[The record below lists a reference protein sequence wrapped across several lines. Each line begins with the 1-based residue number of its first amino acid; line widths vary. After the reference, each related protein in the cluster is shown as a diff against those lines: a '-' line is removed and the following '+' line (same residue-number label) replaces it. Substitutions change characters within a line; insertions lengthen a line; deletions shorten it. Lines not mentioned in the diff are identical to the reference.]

1 MRLPPIWRVIPVRS
15 RQAFKWDALSGFL
28 TGVFFGAVFPFLGVI
43 ARRDLGASAFMIAAL
58 TAAWSVGNLFNPIT
72 AHFIRGRV
80 KLPYVVWP
88 STLGRASYALM
99 ALALVAPSFVAI
111 CVVAAVITAQSSPA
125 YAAVIRDAYPVE
137 RRGTLMGMVRV
148 LMVGGTIIGA
158 LAGGFALDRISYRYV
173 FPAFAIV
180 GVLGTLAFSRIGV
193 RAEPEDS
200 ETAPARF
207 GDGFRA
213 LATDRRFRLYAA
225 CFFLYGLG
233 NLLMMPVIPVFQVDV
248 LDISTRWV
256 SYLAT
261 SASVLGMIGY
271 LFWGRYLD
279 RHGPFR
285 LLLSVIAVA
294 TIAPITYY
302 LAQEVPVLVIA
313 AAAQGLAGAG
323 GELGYINAAMRFGP
337 REAVVSYAGLF
348 AFLQAVRGIPG
359 PFVGAALSNALGPRP
374 VFLIALGCWALSVT
388 ILLVGGG
395 LRAEMRGD
403 GRAG

>member
-1 MRLPPIWRVIPVRS
+1 MRLPPIWQVIPGRS
-15 RQAFKWDALSGFL
+15 REAFIWDARSGFL

-43 ARRDLGASAFMIAAL
+43 ARRELGATVFMIAAL
-58 TAAWSVGNLFNPIT
+58 TAAWSVGNLFSPIT
-72 AHFIRGRV
+72 AHFIRRRV

-88 STLGRASYALM
+88 SALGRASYALM
-99 ALALVAPSFVAI
+99 ALAVVAPSFVTI
-111 CVVAAVITAQSSPA
+111 CAVAAVITAQSSPA

-137 RRGTLMGMVRV
+137 RRGMLMGMVRV
-148 LMVGGTIIGA
+148 LVVAGSIIGA
-158 LAGGFALDRISYRYV
+158 LAGGFALERLSYRWV
-173 FPAFAIV
+173 FPAFALV
-180 GVLGTLAFSRIGV
+180 GVVGTLAFSRIGV

-200 ETAPARF
+200 GTAPARF

-233 NLLMMPVIPVFQVDV
+233 NLLMMPVIPVFQVDT
-248 LDISTRWV
+248 LNISTRWV
-256 SYLAT
+256 GYLAT
-261 SASVLGMIGY
+261 SVSLLGMAGY
-271 LFWGRYLD
+271 LLWGRYLD

-294 TIAPITYY
+294 AIAPITYY
-302 LAQEVPVLVIA
+302 LAQDVPVLVIA

-348 AFLQAVRGIPG
+348 AFLQAIRGIPG
-359 PFVGAALSNALGPRP
+359 PFIGAALSNSFGPRF
-374 VFLIALGCWALSVT
+374 VFLVALGCWALSVT

-395 LRAEMRGD
+395 LRAGMKED
-403 GRAG
+403 GTAG

>member
-1 MRLPPIWRVIPVRS
+1 MRLPPIWQVIPGRS
-15 RQAFKWDALSGFL
+15 REAFRWDARSGLL

-43 ARRDLGASAFMIAAL
+43 ARRELGATVFMIAAL
-58 TAAWSVGNLFNPIT
+58 TAAWSVGNLFSPIT
-72 AHFIRGRV
+72 AHFIRRRV

-88 STLGRASYALM
+88 SALGRACYGLLAI
-99 ALALVAPSFVAI
+99 ALVAPSFVAV
-111 CVVAAVITAQSSPA
+111 CVVAALITAQSSPA

-137 RRGTLMGMVRV
+137 RRGLLMGMVRV
-148 LMVGGTIIGA
+148 LMVAGSIIGA
-158 LAGGFALDRISYRYV
+158 LAGGFALERLSYRWV
-173 FPAFAIV
+173 FPAFALV
-180 GVLGTLAFSRIGV
+180 GVVGTLAFSRIGV
-193 RAEPEDS
+193 RAEPENLG
-200 ETAPARF
+200 TASPRI

-213 LATDRRFRLYAA
+213 LAADRRFRLYAT

-248 LDISTRWV
+248 LDINTRWV

-302 LAQEVPVLVIA
+302 LAQDVPVLVIA

-337 REAVVSYAGLF
+337 REAVVAYAGLF
-348 AFLQAVRGIPG
+348 AFLQALRGIPG
-359 PFVGAALSNALGPRP
+359 PFIGAALSNTLGPRP

-395 LRAEMRGD
+395 LRAGMKED
-403 GRAG
+403 GPAG